1 MSISPLQQNL
11 FDLRQQIATYAQ
23 QAQRNPQEIT
33 LIAVSK
39 TMPAS
44 AILEVASGQQVHFG
58 ENYLQ
63 EALDKQNEIKKL
75 NNKLSLIWHFIG
87 PIQRN
92 KTTAIATH
100 FDWVHSI
107 DRLIIAER
115 LAHSRPETL
124 PPLNICLQLNLDDE
138 STKSGITSL
147 TALHTMIEAILQ
159 LPRLQLRGLMC
170 IPKPREDFETQRAG
184 FHQLRTLLDEINT
197 RHHLKLD
204 TLSMGMSHDL
214 KAAIFEGAT
223 FVRVGTA
230 IFGQRPTSC

>member
-1 MSISPLQQNL
+1 MTLTLIQQNL
-11 FDLRQQIATYAQ
+11 SNVREQIKQYAQ
-23 QAQRNPQEIT
+23 EAGRHPQDIT

-39 TMPAS
+39 TVPAP
-44 AILEVASGQQVHFG
+44 ALLETISHEQIHFG

-63 EALDKQNEIKKL
+63 EALTKQQML
-75 NNKLSLIWHFIG
+75 ATTDLPPLTWHFIG

-100 FDWVHSI
+100 FDWVHSV
-107 DRLIIAER
+107 DRLLIAER
-115 LAHSRPETL
+115 LAQSRPETA

-147 TALHTMIEAILQ
+147 SALHTIIEGILR
-159 LPRLQLRGLMC
+159 LPHLQLRGFMC
-170 IPKPREDFETQRAG
+170 IPKPSDDFDTQRHA
-184 FHQLRTLLDEINT
+184 FRQLKTLLTQINEQY
-197 RHHLKLD
+197 HLTLD

-230 IFGQRPTSC
+230 IFGKRPAI

>member
-1 MSISPLQQNL
+1 MTRTLIQQNL
-11 FDLRQQIATYAQ
+11 SNVREQIRQYAQ
-23 QAQRNPQEIT
+23 EAGRNPQDIT

-39 TMPAS
+39 TVSSPAL
-44 AILEVASGQQVHFG
+44 LETIASEQIHFG

-63 EALDKQNEIKKL
+63 EAITKQQTL
-75 NNKLSLIWHFIG
+75 AATHSLPSLTWHFIG

-100 FDWVHSI
+100 FDWVHSV
-107 DRLIIAER
+107 DRLLIAER
-115 LAHSRPETL
+115 LAHSRPLTA

-147 TALHTMIEAILQ
+147 SALHTIVEGILR
-159 LPRLQLRGLMC
+159 LPHLQLRGLMC
-170 IPKPREDFETQRAG
+170 IPKPSDDFETQRLG
-184 FHQLRTLLDEINT
+184 FRQLKTLLTQLNQQYGL
-197 RHHLKLD
+197 HLD

-230 IFGQRPTSC
+230 IFGKRPAL